1 MERNIKILK
10 FQKKQ
15 KEILSE
21 DEIIKI
27 FVGLVRLVQKSA
39 DYNAAEK
46 IKNNINGMQQKLEET
61 NQELKKRTIQ
71 VEELLKLNN
80 DLIQQLN
87 SK

>member
-10 FQKKQ
+10 FQQKQ